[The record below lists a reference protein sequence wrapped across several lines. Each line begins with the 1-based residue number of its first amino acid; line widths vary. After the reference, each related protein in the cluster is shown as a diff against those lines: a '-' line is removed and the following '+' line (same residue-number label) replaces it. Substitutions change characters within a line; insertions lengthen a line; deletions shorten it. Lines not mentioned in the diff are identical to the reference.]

1 MTTNR
6 NEHCASESTVHVKR
20 NEMRC
25 ERMKSIQS
33 HCALG
38 QHIHTHTYGKIET
51 AHIHPKSSTTCHLCI
66 NTREAAMALLPRWWT
81 YDFYIHAKLYEWI
94 WCSTADYDNDNK
106 GSRSIVHD
114 KTATTKTMNARR
126 TCMRICA
133 HVPQFECVWSER
145 RRSEKK
151 AAYRCSRHGCDDD
164 DHDSFVWKNTQHHT
178 RTNTIVR
185 RVELEFC
192 GCFAVHRIYIH

>member
-1 MTTNR
+1 MNIVQARAPYTWNVTKCGASEWNRYRVTAHLANIYTHTHIRKNR
-6 NEHCASESTVHVKR
+6 NGTHSSEVFDYVPPLYKHTRS
-20 NEMRC
+20 C
-25 ERMKSIQS
+25 DGSAA
-33 HCALG
+33 ALVD
-38 QHIHTHTYGKIET
+38 IWFLY
-51 AHIHPKSSTTCHLCI
+51 TCKVV
-66 NTREAAMALLPRWWT
+66 R
-81 YDFYIHAKLYEWI
+81 WI

-151 AAYRCSRHGCDDD
+151 SRI
-164 DHDSFVWKNTQHHT
+164 SVFTA
-178 RTNTIVR
+178 RLR
-185 RVELEFC
+185 R
-192 GCFAVHRIYIH
+192 RRPR